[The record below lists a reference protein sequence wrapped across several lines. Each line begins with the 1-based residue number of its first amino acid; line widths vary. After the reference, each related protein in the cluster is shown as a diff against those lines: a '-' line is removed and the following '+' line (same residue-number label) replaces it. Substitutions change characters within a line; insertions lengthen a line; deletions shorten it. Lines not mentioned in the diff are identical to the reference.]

1 MNKKQYIKPIITK
14 IELDYSISLQMQSS
28 GVPHDPPPLGVERNS
43 SEPFSTPFD
52 EKPFG

>member
-1 MNKKQYIKPIITK
+1 MNKKQYTKPIITK
-14 IELDYSISLQMQSS
+14 IELDYSISLQMQS

-43 SEPFSTPFD
+43 TEPFTTPFN